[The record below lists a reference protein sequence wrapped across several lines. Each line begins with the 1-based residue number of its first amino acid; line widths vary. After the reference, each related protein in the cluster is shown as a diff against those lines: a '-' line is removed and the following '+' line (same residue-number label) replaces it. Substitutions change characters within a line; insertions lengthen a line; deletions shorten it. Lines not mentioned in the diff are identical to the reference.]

1 MLLHEL
7 ITANRDEIIAR
18 TRAKAMSHSTHRPTD
33 IELDKGIPLFLAEL
47 TQTLRRA
54 TAPGG
59 NDPRG
64 IELASTK
71 HGSDLLRMGFS
82 VSQVVHG
89 YGDVCQVVT
98 ELALESAIAI
108 STADFKLFNGCLDD
122 AIACAVTEYERL
134 REAGMSR
141 QGAERLGTLAH
152 ELRNSLSTA
161 MLASDT
167 LRRGV
172 VGPSSSTA
180 SLLNRS
186 LTRLRDLIDRS
197 LSEARLESGVVNL
210 ERVSIFDLVQEVGIA
225 ASAEATHRGVSFQIA
240 PVSFTVE
247 VEADRHL
254 LIGAVENIVQ
264 NAFKFTPR
272 NGHVCLTVTDTD
284 GRIRIEIEDECGGLP
299 AGKSQELFE
308 AFAQYGSDRSGLG
321 LGLWIS
327 HASLASMNGKVSVRD
342 LPGKG
347 CVFSVDLPKAS
358 PANAPSVPERA

>member
-1 MLLHEL
+1 MLHEL
-7 ITANRDEIIAR
+7 ITANRDDIIAR
-18 TRAKAMSHSTHRPTD
+18 TRVKAMARSTPRPTD
-33 IELDKGIPLFLAEL
+33 IELDKGIPLFLAAL
-47 TQTLRRA
+47 SQTLRRA

-59 NDPRG
+59 PDPRAL
-64 IELASTK
+64 EVAAAK

-98 ELALESAIAI
+98 ELALENATAI
-108 STADFKLFNGCLDD
+108 STADFRLFNHCLDD
-122 AIACAVTEYERL
+122 AIASAVTEYERL
-134 REAGMSR
+134 REASISR

-172 VGPSSSTA
+172 VGPGSSTGA
-180 SLLNRS
+180 LLNRS

-197 LSEARLESGVVNL
+197 LSQARLESGVVNP

-225 ASAEATHRGVSFQIA
+225 AAAEATQRGVSFRIS
-240 PVSFTVE
+240 PVSFALDVT
-247 VEADRHL
+247 ADRHL

-272 NGHVCLTVTDTD
+272 DGHVCLTVQDID
-284 GRIRIEIEDECGGLP
+284 GRVRIEVEDECGGLP
-299 AGKSQELFE
+299 AGKTHELFE

-327 HASLASMNGKVSVRD
+327 RASLATMDGRISVRD

-347 CVFSVDLPKAS
+347 CVFSVELPKAS
-358 PANAPSVPERA
+358 PANPPRAPARA